1 MSNINFNATSFYW
14 SPTLRA
20 RYEREGLYAD
30 ILARRSQLDRD
41 ILNVS
46 HDIDLS
52 QRQKAK
58 KLSKVIENFADGQM
72 DVTLAILDTKFDT
85 LADIFEEET
94 PFELTYRGKAL
105 NLSLGSLDE
114 YTNVIWI
121 GSEYEYNFIPLSQY
135 TKVEDVNGVLDGKVE
150 YEDIVDYW
158 MLANESSDDEDLA
171 ITLLVSDGWNPM
183 ACFRELPTWYKSLSA
198 DFSKFY
204 NAYEQQE
211 IAQKFLDE
219 QKVSAYEDGLV
230 ISNEDD
236 DFELDNFEE
245 AMANAILEIPKYLGY
260 FGLEKWFELLVEKT
274 NERQTR
280 VKYHMYKW
288 VGYSQG
294 ESGYVLFRVDLDKVP
309 DFYEFVDSMVARNSA
324 IGRGDSYF
332 KHEVSS

>member
-1 MSNINFNATSFYW
+1 MSNINLNATSFYW

-30 ILARRSQLDRD
+30 ILARRRQLGRD

-58 KLSKVIENFADGQM
+58 KLSKVIENFSDGQM
-72 DVTLAILDTKFDT
+72 DVILAILDTKFDT

-121 GSEYEYNFIPLSQY
+121 GSEYDDNFIPLSKY
-135 TKVEDVNGVLDGKVE
+135 TKVEEVNDVLDGKAE

-158 MLANESSDDEDLA
+158 MLVNDNNDDEDLA
-171 ITLLVSDGWNPM
+171 ITLLTSDGWRPM
-183 ACFRELPTWYKSLSA
+183 ECFRKRPTWYKSLSA

-219 QKVSAYEDGLV
+219 QKVSAYEEGLV
-230 ISNEDD
+230 MSNEDD

-245 AMANAILEIPKYLGY
+245 AMADAILEIPEYLGY
-260 FGLEKWFELLVEKT
+260 FGLEKWFKLLVEKT

-280 VKYHMYKW
+280 IKYHMYKW
-288 VGYSQG
+288 LGYSQG

-309 DFYEFVDSMVARNSA
+309 DFYEFVDSIVARNAA

-332 KHEVSS
+332 KHEVES

>member
-1 MSNINFNATSFYW
+1 MSNINLNATSFYW
-14 SPTLRA
+14 SHTLRA
-20 RYEREGLYAD
+20 RYERDGLYAD

-58 KLSKVIENFADGQM
+58 KLSKVIENFADGQI

-171 ITLLVSDGWNPM
+171 ITLLVSNGWNPM
-183 ACFRELPTWYKSLSA
+183 ACFRELPNWYKSLSA

-219 QKVSAYEDGLV
+219 QRVSAYEDGLV

-245 AMANAILEIPKYLGY
+245 AMADAILEIPEYLGY

-280 VKYHMYKW
+280 IKYHMYKW
-288 VGYSQG
+288 LGYSQG

-309 DFYEFVDSMVARNSA
+309 DFYEFVDSMVARNAA

-332 KHEVSS
+332 KHEVES